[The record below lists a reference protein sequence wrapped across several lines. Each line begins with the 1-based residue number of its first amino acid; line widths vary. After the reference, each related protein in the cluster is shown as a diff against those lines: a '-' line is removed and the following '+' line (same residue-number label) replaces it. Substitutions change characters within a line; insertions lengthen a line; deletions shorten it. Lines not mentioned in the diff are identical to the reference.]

1 MHFLLQGS
9 GSSNELM
16 SVERFLVA
24 LDELGL
30 SGFELSDL
38 EQV

>member
-1 MHFLLQGS
+1 LD
-9 GSSNELM
+9 EPVD
-16 SVERFLVA
+16 VERFLVA

-30 SGFELSDL
+30 SGFEISDL